1 MAERWKKVLPV
12 VAVVAAVATLSMVLL
27 VGPWLGGKALRTDTG
42 ETKRAVEAVLVPVLA
57 LHPASIEDAGFRTEA
72 VRANDATYVAY
83 VWLFAPDGRIVE
95 GNQAAAR
102 DTAAESATKEMR
114 RVLGTLPHGALSEAQ
129 RTALLAAS
137 AMGREGEHNDV
148 FRHMLREVRGPEGEL
163 VGWIG
168 VTYDVSPAMGDPGIG
183 YIAFVLLLLLS
194 TSVYWLSLPAWVWMD
209 ARARGERAWTWAV
222 FLLVGN
228 LVALIA
234 YILVRAPGPSARRVA
249 GGAA

>member
-1 MAERWKKVLPV
+1 MA
-12 VAVVAAVATLSMVLL
+12 LL

-42 ETKRAVEAVLVPVLA
+42 ETRRAVEATLMPLLA
-57 LHPASIEDAGFRTEA
+57 LQPASIEDADFRAEA
-72 VRANDATYVAY
+72 VRANAAPYVAH

-95 GNQAAAR
+95 GNRAMAR
-102 DTAAESATKEMR
+102 DTAAESATEEMR
-114 RVLGTLPHGALSEAQ
+114 RVLGTLPNGSVSEAQ

-168 VTYDVSPAMGDPGIG
+168 VTHDVSPAIGNPGIG

-194 TSVYWLSLPAWVWMD
+194 TAVYWLSLPAWVWMD

-228 LVALIA
+228 LVALVA
-234 YILVRAPGPSARRVA
+234 YILARTPGLPGRRATE
-249 GGAA
+249 GAA